1 MGIAYGTTTLHQ
13 ATKGIVQDGLVLNLD
28 AGVRDSYDSGTTWR
42 DLKGGNNG
50 TLNNMNSNNLIK
62 DRGGVLSLDG
72 TDEYVEIPVVLGAAS
87 TSFTV
92 SLWCKVNALN
102 GGNSPIFL
110 SNYGPSARN
119 DYWSIAKGTNNTS
132 FIVRND
138 SRTNSGSVL
147 IYHDF
152 NGFKNFTIVRDHSN
166 NKLDYYVNNSSN
178 SISFSGS
185 DTIGSSPDG
194 DIYIGRHLGR
204 YLDGEVASVNVYNRA
219 LTAAE
224 VSKNFNVMRHRFGI

>member
-1 MGIAYGTTTLHQ
+1 MGIKAGEDTFYQ
-13 ATKGIVQDGLVLNLD
+13 AQRGIVQDGLVLNLD
-28 AGVRDSYDSGTTWR
+28 AGVDESYSGGTVWR
-42 DLKGGNNG
+42 DLKGGNDG

-119 DYWSIAKGTNNTS
+119 DYWSIAKSSSASS
-132 FIVRND
+132 FVVRND
-138 SRTNSGSVL
+138 TRTASAGTN

-152 NGFKNFTIVRDHSN
+152 TGFKNFTIVRDHSN
-166 NKLDYYVNNSSN
+166 NKIDYYVNNSSN
-178 SISFSGS
+178 SSSFSGS
-185 DTIGSSPDG
+185 HTIGSSPDG

-204 YLDGEVASVNVYNRA
+204 YLDGEVASINVYNRA
-219 LTAAE
+219 LTSDE
-224 VSKNFNVMRHRFGI
+224 VARNYNATRHRFGV